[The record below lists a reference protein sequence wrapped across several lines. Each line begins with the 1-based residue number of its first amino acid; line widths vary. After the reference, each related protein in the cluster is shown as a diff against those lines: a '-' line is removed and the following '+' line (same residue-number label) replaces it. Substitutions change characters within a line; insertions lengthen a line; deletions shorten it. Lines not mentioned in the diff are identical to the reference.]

1 MSSRNQV
8 FISYAHADARWKDRF
23 VQMFNPAVRRG
34 NISLWSDDHIPVGQD
49 WAKDIDRALESASV
63 GLLLVTPRF
72 LESDFI
78 NDVELR
84 RLLSLAKTADV
95 TIYWVPV
102 SPTLFTQ
109 TPLADMQAAW
119 DPRQPLDALS
129 EAERRAAV
137 QKICLQIVEES
148 GFLPKVAGG
157 RRQTLPEVVQSRLG
171 DKYEI
176 GTEVGTGRFSIVY
189 RAQQKRPGRV
199 VGVKVFV
206 ASEFDDWASAAIT
219 ETEMR
224 AAELTSPAFIKIF
237 ESATGERPEFLVTEF
252 VQGEPLS
259 RFLLQHPRGVPL
271 START
276 ILLGLAEALDELHQ
290 KDWVR
295 GELCSSNVL
304 IEPRGA
310 ARLSALDCS
319 TLFGEESRVGGS
331 FLIDRESLAYMS
343 PERFLGQP
351 HTKLT
356 DQYSLGLIATELLGG
371 QRLPRVF
378 SPSDLEGKRRLFA
391 DLESGKGPWAERS
404 PEFAGFVA
412 RLLRVDP
419 NRRWPSMRDVRD
431 FLLDIEVAESEE
443 EVNRRLANRS
453 YLRLQVG
460 GNDLFA
466 RFYENLFAMCPD
478 VKASFAAVDMERQYQ
493 ILNVAIQLLLDYD
506 PTQGCAKLRDLAEKH
521 SAYGLTRRHYELFLE
536 ALLRAMEDSGVHEP
550 RVLTAWRKTL
560 TPAIDFMCT
569 CQGMSAP
576 DDPVATVR

>member
-1 MSSRNQV
+1 MSTRNQV
-8 FISYAHADARWKDRF
+8 FISYAHDDVAWKNQF
-23 VQMFNPAVRRG
+23 TQMFNPAIRRG
-34 NISLWSDDHIPVGQD
+34 SINVWSDDQIAVGAD
-49 WAKDIDRALESASV
+49 WARNIDRALESASV

-72 LESDFI
+72 LESEFI

-84 RLLSLAKTADV
+84 RLLSLARTADV

-102 SPTLFTQ
+102 ASTLYTQ

-119 DPRQPLDALS
+119 EPGRPLNQLS
-129 EAERRAAV
+129 EPERQAAI
-137 QKICLQIVEES
+137 QKICLQIVEDF

-171 DKYEI
+171 EKYEI
-176 GTEVGTGRFSIVY
+176 GSEVGTGRFSIVY

-219 ETEMR
+219 ETEKR

-237 ESATGERPEFLVTEF
+237 ESATGERPEYLVTEF

-259 RFLLQHPRGVPL
+259 KYLLQHPQGVPL
-271 START
+271 RT
-276 ILLGLAEALDELHQ
+276 VRAILLGLTEALDELHQ

-295 GELCSSNVL
+295 GELCSSNIL

-319 TLFGEESRVGGS
+319 TLFEAESHIGGS
-331 FLIDRESLAYMS
+331 FLVDRESLAYMS

-351 HTKLT
+351 HTHLT

-371 QRLPRVF
+371 ERLPRVF
-378 SPSDLEGKRRLFA
+378 SPSDLECKRSQFEALANGR
-391 DLESGKGPWAERS
+391 GRWAERS

-412 RLLRVDP
+412 RLLSVDP
-419 NRRWPSMRDVRD
+419 SGRWPSMRDAHD
-431 FLLDIEVAESEE
+431 FLLDIEVEE
-443 EVNRRLANRS
+443 TEDEINRKLANRS
-453 YLRLQVG
+453 YLRLQLG
-460 GNDLFA
+460 GTQLFS
-466 RFYENLFAMCPD
+466 RFYQNLFAVCPD
-478 VKASFAAVDMERQYQ
+478 VTARFTDVDMSRQYQ
-493 ILNVAIQLLLDYD
+493 ILNKAIQLLLDFD
-506 PTQGCAKLRDLAEKH
+506 PGQGCTKLRDLAERH

-536 ALLRAMEDSGVHEP
+536 ALLAAMEQSGVRDHEL
-550 RVLTAWRKTL
+550 VAWRKTL

-569 CQGMSAP
+569 CQGMSSA
-576 DDPVATVR
+576 DSSMLIA